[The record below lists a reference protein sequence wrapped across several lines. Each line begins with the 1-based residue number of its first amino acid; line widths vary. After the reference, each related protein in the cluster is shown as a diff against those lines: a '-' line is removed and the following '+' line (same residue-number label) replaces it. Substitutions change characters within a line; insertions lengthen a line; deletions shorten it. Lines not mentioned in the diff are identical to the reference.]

1 MYRTVS
7 PRTADVLRMVQR
19 SVGTFFDQEDV
30 LRLPVIL
37 DACRVK
43 EATGRDEERCTVEL
57 RTEAGATLRV
67 TFRVEHVGGN
77 VYDVLGRPDGEG
89 EEPRTFTCCL
99 PDRVEI
105 PVAPRLGRSI
115 GRYLVEETLGQTG
128 VSPAPD
134 ASPDTSERSPTSGRR
149 AAESPSPPPS
159 ARATQR
165 RRSAESPGPDS
176 S

>member
-19 SVGTFFDQEDV
+19 SVDAFFDQEDS

-43 EATGRDEERCTVEL
+43 EVKGGDEERCTVDL

-67 TFRVEHVGGN
+67 TFRAQHVGGN
-77 VYDVLGRPDGEG
+77 VYDVLGRPEG
-89 EEPRTFTCCL
+89 GATRTFTCCL
-99 PDRVEI
+99 PDRVEM

-115 GRYLVEETLGQTG
+115 GRYLVEETLGRTG
-128 VSPAPD
+128 VSPASDP
-134 ASPDTSERSPTSGRR
+134 SPDTSERTRTPGRR
-149 AAESPSPPPS
+149 AEESPSPPPS
-159 ARATQR
+159 ARTAQR
-165 RRSAESPGPDS
+165 HRSTESSGPDS

>member
-7 PRTADVLRMVQR
+7 PRTTDVLRMVRR
-19 SVGTFFDQEDV
+19 SVSAFFEDEAS
-30 LRLPVIL
+30 LRLPVTL
-37 DACRVK
+37 CGCRVV
-43 EATGRDEERCTVEL
+43 EASGESEERCTVEL

-77 VYDVLGRPDGEG
+77 VYDVLSRPDGG
-89 EEPRTFTCCL
+89 TTQTFTCCL

-105 PVAPRLGRSI
+105 PVAPRLGRTI
-115 GRYLVEETLGQTG
+115 GQYLVNEVRG
-128 VSPAPD
+128 
-134 ASPDTSERSPTSGRR
+134 RSGMPPGRDESIDRGAQSRASGRR
-149 AAESPSPPPS
+149 AEESPSPPS
-159 ARATQR
+159 TRTTQR